1 MADDPAIEVERLLK
15 ESRERIDRL
24 DALER
29 EVLDL
34 RGKCARMVE
43 LTAWAQDM
51 GICIFGHRHNSDGT
65 WGATLGAFMVHGHP
79 TMLDAVA
86 ALKEKYGEF
95 ADERGGNNG

>member
-29 EVLDL
+29 EVLGL
-34 RGKCARMVE
+34 RDKCERMAE
-43 LTAWAQDM
+43 LMAWAQEH
-51 GICIFGHRHNSDGT
+51 GICIFGHNYNSDGK
-65 WGATLGAFMVHGHP
+65 WSATLGMYHVRGHDQL
-79 TMLDAVA
+79 LDAVA